1 MKEKYLR
8 MCFIGFFQRQKKST
22 LLRKICK
29 TEVKHESATEAK
41 DKITELELPN
51 VFWPREN

>member
-1 MKEKYLR
+1 

-29 TEVKHESATEAK
+29 TGVKHESATEAK
-41 DKITELELPN
+41 DKITELELSN